1 VTAAEFRAA
10 IAEATEADALRTI
23 VDQFVPIFIKLPE
36 DERRPLRNLWNARLQ
51 VLGVR
56 V

>member
-1 VTAAEFRAA
+1 VTVEEFRTQIAA
-10 IAEATEADALRTI
+10 ATTSEELRTI
-23 VDQFVPIFIKLPE
+23 VDQFVPIFTKLPE